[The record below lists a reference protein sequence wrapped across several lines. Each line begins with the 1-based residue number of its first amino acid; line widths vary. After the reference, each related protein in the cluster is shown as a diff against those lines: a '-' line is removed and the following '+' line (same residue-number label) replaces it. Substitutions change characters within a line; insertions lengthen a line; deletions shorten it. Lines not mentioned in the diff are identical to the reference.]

1 MEKKV
6 RVRYAPSPTGP
17 QHIGGIRTALYNYLF
32 AKSCGGEVILRIEDT
47 DQTRFVEGA
56 EEYLLK
62 SVEWCGFEFDEGV
75 HKGGEYGP
83 YRQSERKAIYLTFV
97 QQLLDKGLAYYAF
110 DTPDELTQA
119 RKEHEAL
126 KVNWKYD
133 YNTRM
138 MMKNSLSLP
147 PSEAED
153 ELAKGTAYTIRL
165 KVPEDTNITVQDM
178 VRGEVT
184 FNTKEIDDKV
194 IFKSDGLPTYHL
206 ANVVDDHLMK
216 ISHVIRGE
224 EWLPSAPFHVL
235 LYKMFGWEDEMPAFA
250 HLPLLLKPNGNGKL
264 SKRDGDALGF
274 PVFPMEWPIDQTY
287 IKPDDVFKG
296 FKEDGYLPEAFLN
309 ILAFLGW
316 NPGTEQELF
325 TMDDLIASFTLDRVV
340 KSGAKF
346 DPEKAKWYNQ
356 QYILQKSPEEL
367 LTLLK
372 PTLPSEVTEKLE
384 DDKLLSICSMM
395 KERVIFV
402 PEIYTKGHYFFENP
416 TEFDPK
422 MVKKKWKEA
431 SKGIAN
437 DMADLFEKSSN
448 FDSASSE
455 AAFKAYVEENE
466 LGFGVAMIALR
477 LSITGVGGGPSLFD
491 TAEVIGKEDCVER
504 LRANS
509 LLIESLKNVQ

>member
-56 EEYLLK
+56 EDYLLK

-75 HKGGEYGP
+75 NKGGDYGP

-110 DTPDELTQA
+110 DTAEDLTQA

-126 KVNWKYD
+126 KQNWKYD

-138 MMKNSLSLP
+138 MMKNSLSLVP
-147 PSEAED
+147 AETEE
-153 ELAKGTAYTIRL
+153 ELAKGTAYTVRL
-165 KVPEDTNITVQDM
+165 KVPEDTNITVNDL
-178 VRGEVT
+178 VRGEVN

-235 LYKMFGWEDEMPAFA
+235 LYKMLGWENEMPAFA

-274 PVFPMEWPIDQTY
+274 PVFPMEWPIEQNDK
-287 IKPDDVFKG
+287 KPGDVFKG

-309 ILAFLGW
+309 IIAFLGW

-325 TMDDLIASFTLDRVV
+325 TMDELIAAFTLERVV

-356 QYILQKSPEEL
+356 QYILQKSAAELSVLLKARLPEEL
-367 LTLLK
+367 
-372 PTLPSEVTEKLE
+372 SNSVS
-384 DDKLLSICSMM
+384 DDKLNSICELM

-402 PEIYTKGHYFFENP
+402 PEIYTKGLYFFENP
-416 TEFDPK
+416 TSFDPK

-431 SKGIAN
+431 SKNIAS
-437 DMADLFEKSSN
+437 DMADIFENAGN
-448 FDSASSE
+448 FVSAE
-455 AAFKAYVEENE
+455 LELAFKTYVEEKE

-477 LSITGVGGGPSLFD
+477 LSITGLGGGPSLFD
-491 TAEVIGKEDCVER
+491 TAEVIGKEECVTR

-509 LLIESLKNVQ
+509 LLIESLKVSA

>member
-32 AKSCGGEVILRIEDT
+32 AKSCGGEVVLRIEDT
-47 DQTRFVEGA
+47 DQTRFVPGA

-62 SVEWCGFEFDEGV
+62 SVAWCGFEFDEGV
-75 HKGGEYGP
+75 NNGGDYGP

-110 DTPDELTQA
+110 DTPEDLTQA

-126 KVNWKYD
+126 KQNWKYD

-147 PSEAED
+147 PAEAEE

-165 KVPEDTNITVQDM
+165 KVPEDTNITVNDL
-178 VRGEVT
+178 VRGEVN

-235 LYKMFGWEDEMPAFA
+235 LYKMLGWEDEMPSFA

-274 PVFPMEWPIDQTY
+274 PVFPMEW
-287 IKPDDVFKG
+287 DDVKSGEIFKG

-325 TMDDLIASFTLDRVV
+325 NMDQLISSFTLDRVV

-346 DPEKAKWYNQ
+346 DPEKAKWFNQ
-356 QYILQKSPEEL
+356 QYILQKSANEL
-367 LTLLK
+367 VAVLK
-372 PTLPSEVTEKLE
+372 PTLPTEVVSALDDQKLE
-384 DDKLLSICSMM
+384 AICELM

-402 PEIYTKGHYFFENP
+402 PEIYSKGLYFFENP
-416 TEFDPK
+416 TSFDPK

-437 DMADLFEKSSN
+437 DMANIFEKNES
-448 FDSASSE
+448 FDSASLE
-455 AAFKAYVEENE
+455 ASFKAYVEEKE

-477 LSITGVGGGPSLFD
+477 LSITGLGGGPSLFD
-491 TAEVIGKEDCVER
+491 TAEVIGKEECLQR

-509 LLIESLKNVQ
+509 LLIESLKNG

>member
-32 AKSCGGEVILRIEDT
+32 AKSQGGEVILRIEDT

-62 SVEWCGFEFDEGV
+62 SVAWCGFEFDEGV
-75 HKGGEYGP
+75 HKGGDFGP
-83 YRQSERKAIYLTFV
+83 YRQSERKAIYSQFV
-97 QQLLDKGLAYYAF
+97 QQLLGKGLAYYAF
-110 DTPDELTQA
+110 DSPEELSQA

-126 KVNWKYD
+126 KQNWKYD

-138 MMKNSLSLP
+138 MMKNSLSMP
-147 PSEAED
+147 PAEVEE
-153 ELAKGTAYTIRL
+153 ELAKGTAYAIRL
-165 KVPEDTNITVQDM
+165 KVPEDTNITVQDL
-178 VRGEVT
+178 VRGEVN

-194 IFKSDGLPTYHL
+194 LFKADGLPTYHL

-235 LYKMFGWEDEMPAFA
+235 LYKMLGWEDEMPAFA

-274 PVFPMEWPIDQTY
+274 PVFPMEW
-287 IKPDDVFKG
+287 DDAKSGEIFKG

-316 NPGTEQELF
+316 NPGTEQEIF
-325 TMDDLIASFTLDRVV
+325 SMDQLVESFTLDRVV

-346 DPEKAKWYNQ
+346 DPEKAKWFNQ
-356 QYILQKSPEEL
+356 QYIMGKTDDEL
-367 LTLLK
+367 VGLLK
-372 PTLPSEVTEKLE
+372 PSLPKGINVSDTQLTT
-384 DDKLLSICSMM
+384 ICGLM

-402 PEIYTKGHYFFENP
+402 PEIYSKGLYFFENP
-416 TEFDPK
+416 TTFAEK
-422 MVKKKWKEA
+422 MVRKKWKDI

-437 DMADLFEKSSN
+437 DMAGIFE
-448 FDSASSE
+448 SAAIFESE
-455 AAFKAYVEENE
+455 ALELAFKNYVEEKE

-477 LSITGVGGGPSLFD
+477 LCITGLGGGPSLFD
-491 TAEVIGKEDCVER
+491 TAQVIGKQECVNR

-509 LLIESLKNVQ
+509 ELIEVMKG

>member
-32 AKSCGGEVILRIEDT
+32 AKSCGGEVLLRIEDT

-56 EEYLLK
+56 EDYLLK

-83 YRQSERKAIYLTFV
+83 YRQSERKHIYLNFV

-110 DTPDELTQA
+110 DSAEDLNQA

-126 KVNWKYD
+126 KQNWKYD

-147 PSEAED
+147 AAEAEE
-153 ELAKGTAYTIRL
+153 ELAKGTAYTVRL
-165 KVPEDTNITVQDM
+165 KVPADTNITVNDLI
-178 VRGEVT
+178 RGEVT
-184 FNTKEIDDKV
+184 INTKELDDKV

-216 ISHVIRGE
+216 ITHVIRGE

-235 LYKMFGWEDEMPAFA
+235 LYQMLGWEDEMPAFA

-274 PVFPMEWPIDQTY
+274 PVFPMEWHDQKTDEIY
-287 IKPDDVFKG
+287 KG
-296 FKEDGYLPEAFLN
+296 YKEDGYLPEAFLN

-325 TMDDLIASFTLDRVV
+325 TMDELIAAFTLDRVV

-346 DPEKAKWYNQ
+346 DPEKAKWFNQ
-356 QYILQKSPEEL
+356 QYILQKSSEEL
-367 LTLLK
+367 AALLK
-372 PTLPSEVTEKLE
+372 PELTVEISDEQLVA
-384 DDKLLSICSMM
+384 ICGLM
-395 KERVIFV
+395 KERVGFV
-402 PEIYTKGHYFFENP
+402 PEIYSKGLYFFENP
-416 TEFDPK
+416 TAFDEK

-431 SKGIAN
+431 SQGIAN
-437 DMADLFEKSSN
+437 DMAIIFENTSN
-448 FDSASSE
+448 FVATELE
-455 AAFKAYVEENE
+455 ALFKNYVEEKE

-491 TAEVIGKEDCVER
+491 TAEIIGKEECVQR

-509 LLIESLKNVQ
+509 LLIESLKG

>member
-1 MEKKV
+1 MQNKV

-75 HKGGEYGP
+75 HKGGDYGP
-83 YRQSERKAIYLTFV
+83 YRQSERKAIYTTFV

-110 DTPDELTQA
+110 DTPEDLSQA

-126 KVNWKYD
+126 KQNWKYD

-147 PSEAED
+147 AADAEE

-165 KVPEDTNITVQDM
+165 KVPEDTNITVHDL
-178 VRGEVT
+178 VRGDVT
-184 FNTKEIDDKV
+184 INSKEIDDKV

-216 ISHVIRGE
+216 ITHVIRGE

-235 LYKMFGWEDEMPAFA
+235 LYRMLGWEDEMPAFA

-274 PVFPMEWPIDQTY
+274 PVFPMEWND
-287 IKPDDVFKG
+287 KSGEVFKG
-296 FKEDGYLPEAFLN
+296 YKEDGYLPEAFLN

-316 NPGTEQELF
+316 NPGTEQEMF
-325 TMDDLIASFTLDRVV
+325 SIEELIEAFTLDRVV

-346 DPEKAKWYNQ
+346 DPEKAKWFNQ
-356 QYILQKSPEEL
+356 QYILQKTDEEL
-367 LTLLK
+367 AALLQ
-372 PTLPSEVTEKLE
+372 PELGFEIDQQKLVG
-384 DDKLLSICSMM
+384 ICGLM
-395 KERVIFV
+395 KERVMFV
-402 PEIYTKGHYFFENP
+402 PEIHSKGLYFFENP
-416 TEFDPK
+416 TSFDAK
-422 MVKKKWKEA
+422 MVKKKWKEV
-431 SKGIAN
+431 SKSIVL
-437 DMADLFEKSSN
+437 DMASIFEGQDNFSSAELE
-448 FDSASSE
+448 S
-455 AAFKAYVEENE
+455 AFKAYVEEKE

-477 LSITGVGGGPSLFD
+477 LTITGMGGGPSLFD
-491 TAEVIGKEDCVER
+491 TAEVIGKEECVAR
-504 LRANS
+504 MRANS
-509 LLIESLKNVQ
+509 ELIESMKSA

>member
-32 AKSCGGEVILRIEDT
+32 AKSQGGEVILRIEDT

-62 SVEWCGFEFDEGV
+62 SVAWCGFEFDEGV
-75 HKGGEYGP
+75 HKGGDFGP
-83 YRQSERKAIYLTFV
+83 YRQSERKAIYSQFV
-97 QQLLDKGLAYYAF
+97 QQLLGKGLAYYAF
-110 DTPDELTQA
+110 DSPEELSQA

-126 KVNWKYD
+126 KQNWKYD

-138 MMKNSLSLP
+138 MMKNSLSMP
-147 PSEAED
+147 PAEVEE
-153 ELAKGTAYTIRL
+153 ELAKGTAYAIRL
-165 KVPEDTNITVQDM
+165 KVPEDTNITVQDL
-178 VRGEVT
+178 VRGEVN

-194 IFKSDGLPTYHL
+194 LFKADGLPTYHL

-235 LYKMFGWEDEMPAFA
+235 LYKMLGWEDEMPAFA

-274 PVFPMEWPIDQTY
+274 PVFPMEW
-287 IKPDDVFKG
+287 DDAKSGEIFKG

-316 NPGTEQELF
+316 NPGTEQEIF
-325 TMDDLIASFTLDRVV
+325 SMDQLVESFTLDRVV

-346 DPEKAKWYNQ
+346 DPEKAKWFNQ
-356 QYILQKSPEEL
+356 QYIMGKTDSEL
-367 LTLLK
+367 VGLLK
-372 PTLPSEVTEKLE
+372 PSLPTGINVSDTQLTT
-384 DDKLLSICSMM
+384 ICGLM

-402 PEIYTKGHYFFENP
+402 PEIYSKGLYFFENP
-416 TEFDPK
+416 TTFAEK
-422 MVKKKWKEA
+422 MVRKKWKDI

-437 DMADLFEKSSN
+437 DMAGIFE
-448 FDSASSE
+448 SAAIFESE
-455 AAFKAYVEENE
+455 ALELAFKNYVEE
-466 LGFGVAMIALR
+466 
-477 LSITGVGGGPSLFD
+477 
-491 TAEVIGKEDCVER
+491 KE
-504 LRANS
+504 
-509 LLIESLKNVQ
+509 